1 MLLVGRP
8 GVGKTTIIQ
17 SVVAQLGRRAGG
29 FYTEEVRE
37 RGRRTAFRLVTLD
50 GPTGILASVSSSS
63 RHRVGRYGVHLDDL
77 EAVGVAALRRAV
89 EEPHVGVVVIDEIGK
104 MELFSLAFRDAV
116 EAALSSP
123 KLVLATVMAGRHPW
137 VDAVKAQAGV
147 ELLEITLANRQTIP
161 DRILRWLNRQREEI
175 PLLDV

>member
-1 MLLVGRP
+1 VGRP

-17 SVVAQLGRRAGG
+17 SIVAHLGRRAGG

-37 RGRRTAFRLVTLD
+37 HGRRTAFRLVALD

-77 EAVGVAALRRAV
+77 EEVGVTALRRAI
-89 EEPHVGVVVIDEIGK
+89 EEPHIWVVVIDEIGK
-104 MELFSLAFRDAV
+104 MELFSPAFRQAV

-123 KLVLATVMAGRHPW
+123 KQVLATVMAGRHPW
-137 VDAVKAQAGV
+137 VDDIKARAGV
-147 ELLEITLANRQTIP
+147 DLMEITLEHRQTIP
-161 DRILRWLNRQREEI
+161 DRILRWLNRCRGEI
-175 PLLDV
+175 SLLDV